1 MFVVQSERCLIID
14 IYVQPGVK
22 VSQIIGKHGERLKLK
37 ISAPPID
44 GKANQAVI
52 DFFAQFLA
60 LAKCNVNIESG
71 EKSRNKRVS
80 LIGNVPFFIQQVEGL
95 IND

>member
-1 MFVVQSERCLIID
+1 MFVIQNEQCLMID
-14 IYVQPGVK
+14 IYVQPGAK

-37 ISAPPID
+37 ISAPPVD

-52 DFFAQFLA
+52 DFFAQFFA
-60 LAKCNVNIESG
+60 LAKRDVSIESG

-80 LIGNVPFFIQQVEGL
+80 VIGNVPFFMQQLEGL